1 MVPEINLLPKIE
13 RKQSSNLVLIL
24 GGVLFGVLV
33 LFLSM
38 QLFSLKKDISALSS
52 EETQLVEQRDVLVAQ
67 VSSSASAQEAQ
78 GTLASSVTFVES
90 ISYPVSPL
98 IDEVHRLLLE
108 NTYLRDYQ
116 FGETGVDLVV
126 DFETM
131 NDLSVF
137 VENLLNSPYFTDVQV
152 QSISTFEPS
161 GNTEDTAD
169 STKTDFDVQSRY
181 SATFT
186 LIMDQAYLSAG
197 GARP

>member
-13 RKQSSNLVLIL
+13 RKQSSNVVLIL
-24 GGVLFGVLV
+24 AFVLFGILV

-38 QLFSLKKDISALSS
+38 QLFSLKKDISVLSS
-52 EETQLVEQRDVLVAQ
+52 EETQLVGQRDVLVAQ
-67 VSSSASAQEAQ
+67 VSASAQKEQ

-116 FGETGVDLVV
+116 FGEKAVDLVV

-131 NDLSVF
+131 NDLSLF
-137 VENLLNSPYFTDVQV
+137 VENLLNSTYFTDVQV

-161 GNTEDTAD
+161 LTTEDTAD

>member
-13 RKQSSNLVLIL
+13 RKQSGNLLLIL
-24 GGVLFGVLV
+24 GFVLFGILV
-33 LFLSM
+33 LFLIM
-38 QLFSLKKDISALSS
+38 QLFSLKKDISVLSS
-52 EETQLVEQRDVLVAQ
+52 EETQLVAQRDVLVAQ
-67 VSSSASAQEAQ
+67 VTASTQGEQ
-78 GTLASSVTFVES
+78 GTLASSVTFVKS

-116 FGETGVDLVV
+116 FGETAVDLVV

-137 VENLLNSPYFTDVQV
+137 VENLLNSTYFTDVQV

-161 GNTEDTAD
+161 VTTEDTAE
-169 STKTDFDVQSRY
+169 SAKTDFDVQSRY
-181 SATFT
+181 SAMFT